1 MARTHCSTEG
11 DRGEVRTRAKHT
23 DSQLDCAASLESTRI
38 RFRIQERGTTMGT
51 HWSARSAIILA
62 FAALAACPTELRAQ
76 DASGSTPEVPQQAA
90 AVLTGDQQSAAN
102 SALCLALGSHFPNI
116 ASVSPSALSDP
127 AVMSTAASSFAGSTS
142 LPLPGAT
149 DLLKGYVTQHASD
162 ILASCAANNAT
173 GGLNSKLPGASSLPS
188 IPQMP

>member
-1 MARTHCSTEG
+1 
-11 DRGEVRTRAKHT
+11 
-23 DSQLDCAASLESTRI
+23 
-38 RFRIQERGTTMGT
+38 MGT
-51 HWSARSAIILA
+51 HWSMRSAILLTLA
-62 FAALAACPTELRAQ
+62 LLAAGPTELRAQ
-76 DASGSTPEVPQQAA
+76 DAGGSMPGVPQQAS

-102 SALCLALGSHFPNI
+102 SALCSSLASHFPNP

-149 DLLKGYVTQHASD
+149 DLLKGYVTQHAGD

-173 GGLNSKLPGASSLPS
+173 GGLTSKLPGAGSLPS